1 MVYENLS
8 RTIKRRY
15 LDLKPE
21 NTSKRINFRINTSKL
36 LSTQPHEKK
45 SAAIRNFFKKEI
57 FSVLLL
63 FFRALSQNVLIKKTE
78 AGRFNSMHKRNN
90 EILTKAR
97 IQHFKGTLWKLF
109 TQANFFSVFRCAV
122 LIQIV
127 TLSSHGPLRGWV
139 GWRKVL
145 LGRSH
150 SGKRD
155 ISLFLF

>member
-78 AGRFNSMHKRNN
+78 AGRLNSMHKRNN

-97 IQHFKGTLWKLF
+97 IQHFKGTL
-109 TQANFFSVFRCAV
+109 
-122 LIQIV
+122 
-127 TLSSHGPLRGWV
+127 
-139 GWRKVL
+139 
-145 LGRSH
+145 
-150 SGKRD
+150 
-155 ISLFLF
+155 